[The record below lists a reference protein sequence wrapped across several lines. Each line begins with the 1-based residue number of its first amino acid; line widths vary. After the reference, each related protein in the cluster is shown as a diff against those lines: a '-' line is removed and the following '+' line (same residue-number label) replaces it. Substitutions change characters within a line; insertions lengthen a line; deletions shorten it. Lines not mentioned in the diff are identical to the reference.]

1 MAQIPVGEPYDAAVV
16 GAGVMGAT
24 TALFLARGGMRC
36 ALIDAGGVCREASGV
51 NAGTLTL
58 HMTRAALIPYAM
70 RGWEMWKA
78 APDWLGGDPGVTV
91 TDGLS
96 LAFTAQEAAL
106 LEARVEARRAQG
118 APIEIIATSRARAI
132 EPGLTDRFRLAA
144 HCPMD
149 GYVTANLTG
158 MAYRRALVEAG
169 VRLYE
174 NAPVTGIEAGDGGFR
189 LAMAGAAPR
198 ARRLVL
204 ASGVWLEEML
214 AWFGLRIRI
223 KALVNQLIVTERLR
237 PVMRSVLGVASGLLS
252 LKQFANGTVLIGG
265 GWQGKG
271 DRARRTTEIVPDNLI
286 GNLRL
291 ARYVVPAL
299 AETRIVRS
307 WLGFEAE
314 TDDALPIAG
323 PLGGIPEAYVIG
335 CVHSGYM
342 SGPYFGRLLAQNI
355 LGQAPELPLFDADRL
370 LVAPSCT

>member
-1 MAQIPVGEPYDAAVV
+1 MSDKAQINDSEPYDAAVV
-16 GAGVMGAT
+16 GAGIMGAT

-70 RGWEMWKA
+70 RGWEMWKN
-78 APDWLGGDPGVTV
+78 APNWLGSDPGVTM

-106 LEARVEARRAQG
+106 LEEGVEARRAQG
-118 APIEIIATSRARAI
+118 APIEIVTASRAREI
-132 EPGLTDRFRLAA
+132 EPGLTDKVRLVA

-149 GYVTANLTG
+149 GHVTANLTG
-158 MAYRRALVEAG
+158 MAYRRALTEAG

-174 NAPVTGIEAGDGGFR
+174 NAPVTGIEADNGGFR
-189 LAMAGAAPR
+189 LTMAGVAPR

-214 AWFGLRIRI
+214 AWFGSRIRI

-237 PVMRSVLGVASGLLS
+237 PVMRSVLGIASGFLS

-271 DRARRTTEIVPDNLI
+271 DRVRRVTEIVPDNLI

-291 ARYVVPAL
+291 ARYAVPAL

-314 TDDALPIAG
+314 TDDALPIVG
-323 PLGGIPEAYVIG
+323 PLSGIPEAYVIG
-335 CVHSGYM
+335 CVHSGYT
-342 SGPYFGRLLAQNI
+342 SGPYFGRLLAQTI
-355 LGQAPELPLFDADRL
+355 LGHEPEMPLFDAGRL
-370 LVAPSCT
+370 LASP